1 MGMGMTALLNIT
13 ALLKTT
19 KKHVPPALFFILPSA
34 LFFILSKIDLFI
46 HAYFYLAFEELMD
59 RFKVIILTDITIFDL
74 FFNRISLSYRGKKY
88 KRIGQYEGGFYWAY
102 HRFLLSKQC

>member
-1 MGMGMTALLNIT
+1 MSVLLHST
-13 ALLKTT
+13 TLLKIHILLH
-19 KKHVPPALFFILPSA
+19 KHVPPALFFILPSA

-74 FFNRISLSYRGKKY
+74 FFNRISLSYRGKSTRGLASMKEVF
-88 KRIGQYEGGFYWAY
+88 IGHITDF
-102 HRFLLSKQC
+102 C